1 MSAASDADPVPPSH
15 SFVPIPKFD
24 HLQVP
29 SLLLLRTA
37 FGNGVLNQLG
47 YWALTTGTDTF
58 ELWPPT
64 NLNLD
69 SNYAQT
75 TKLKIL
81 PRPWFKAAGTIYL
94 LLYIYIF
101 GICILRGL

>member
-1 MSAASDADPVPPSH
+1 MSAACGADSFPPSH

-29 SLLLLRTA
+29 PLLLLRTP

-47 YWALTTGTDTF
+47 YWALTTDTDTF
-58 ELWPPT
+58 ELWPRT

-75 TKLKIL
+75 KTLKIL
-81 PRPWFKAAGTIYL
+81 PRPWFKAAGTIFLTL
-94 LLYIYIF
+94 L
-101 GICILRGL
+101 CHSSHE

>member
-1 MSAASDADPVPPSH
+1 MSAVCSADSFPPSH

-24 HLQVP
+24 HLHVP
-29 SLLLLRTA
+29 SLLLLRTP
-37 FGNGVLNQLG
+37 FGNGVLDQLG

-75 TKLKIL
+75 KKLKIL
-81 PRPWFKAAGTIYL
+81 PRPWFKATGTIVVVVVMVPAVVNL
-94 LLYIYIF
+94 EV
-101 GICILRGL
+101 G